1 MAADSGLGVIT
12 SRSGQSTQGSQW
24 KRASDATGCWGLR
37 VRQRKTERKE
47 PCVGRGESQKVW
59 EPQDGRPWDELGR
72 EGRRRLREDRCDKK
86 PCLMEAGVGLTGGG
100 TPSSLASAG
109 LPEEQRSIGPSSV
122 GRD

>member
-1 MAADSGLGVIT
+1 MQQDAGAF
-12 SRSGQSTQGSQW
+12 GSD
-24 KRASDATGCWGLR
+24 REED
-37 VRQRKTERKE
+37 RKA

-59 EPQDGRPWDELGR
+59 EPQDGRARDKLGR
-72 EGRRRLREDRCDKK
+72 GGCRRLREDGCDKK

-100 TPSSLASAG
+100 TPSSLASVG